1 MAVVKLKSEK
11 RLKQVDT
18 GSENANTYEAG
29 DIVYSTALDTIK
41 KSDGTNWQDVGIVPV
56 VKYKLTASGTDH
68 YVWNGPGFEND
79 NDPVVYL
86 VRGGKYQFENLM
98 GSHPFRISN
107 SDGGAAYT
115 DGITNNNV
123 SNGILEW
130 EVMQDAPA
138 TMYYNCTAHAS
149 MKGTF
154 KILDAS
160 GGGGATNLSI
170 SNQSGTTLRIESSTG
185 NNVDL
190 PLAGASNNA
199 GLMSDG
205 DKDKLDAFPA
215 FASFNF
221 TSIADTPAAYAGGSG
236 DANKFVKVNGA
247 GNAIEFSD
255 GSATDFAE
263 IPTIGGGDGN
273 KFVKINNAGNAF
285 EYVNVVIPSA
295 PMFFEASIGGSNV
308 AVHTQLNGGDGGTI
322 VVTDN
327 AQNAGGTNAGTGIT
341 LNTASLTKTAE
352 KARYEFVSAVASKG
366 FRFKADTTA
375 IASFGGGQAQI
386 AAGTGNSDG
395 VSVSDSQKLVL
406 LYTGSAWKYM
416 IQSL

>member
-86 VRGGKYQFENLM
+86 VRGAKYQFENLM
-98 GSHPFRISN
+98 NAHPFRISN

-123 SNGILEW
+123 QNGILEW

-138 TMYYNCTAHAS
+138 TMYYNCTSHAN

-160 GGGGATNLSI
+160 GGGGGATNLSI

-185 NNVDL
+185 NNVDI
-190 PLAGASNNA
+190 PLAGAGNNA

-205 DKDKLDAFPA
+205 DKDKLDALPA
-215 FASFNF
+215 
-221 TSIADTPAAYAGGSG
+221 TPAGG
-236 DANKFVKVNGA
+236 DANKFLKVNGA
-247 GNAIEFSD
+247 GNAVEYVT
-255 GSATDFAE
+255 AT
-263 IPTIGGGDGN
+263 IPTTVGQLTDVAAIGGGDGN
-273 KFVKINNAGNAF
+273 KFVKVNGASNAL
-285 EYVNVVIPSA
+285 EYVNVVIPAS
-295 PMFFEASIGGSNV
+295 PMFFEASVAGSNV
-308 AVHTQLNGGDGGTI
+308 AVHTQLNGGSGGTI

-327 AQNAGGTNAGTGIT
+327 AQNSGGTNAGHGIMV
-341 LNTASLTKTAE
+341 NTASLTQTGE
-352 KARYEFVSAVASKG
+352 KARYEIISAVASKG

-386 AAGTGNSDG
+386 AAGTGNNDG
-395 VSVSDSQKLVL
+395 VSVSDAQKLVL

-416 IQSL
+416 IQSI

>member
-79 NDPVVYL
+79 NDPTVYL
-86 VRGGKYQFENLM
+86 VRGAKYQFENVM
-98 GSHPFRISN
+98 NAHPFRISS

-123 SNGILEW
+123 QNGILEW

-138 TMYYNCTAHAS
+138 TMYYNCTSHAN
-149 MKGTF
+149 MKGQF
-154 KILDAS
+154 KILDAA

-185 NNVDL
+185 NNIDL
-190 PLAGASNNA
+190 PMAGTGNNA
-199 GLMSDG
+199 GLMTDG
-205 DKDKLDAFPA
+205 DKDKLDTLPA
-215 FASFNF
+215 S
-221 TSIADTPAAYAGGSG
+221 PAGG
-236 DANKFVKVNGA
+236 DANKFLKVNGA
-247 GNAIEFSD
+247 GNAVEYVT
-255 GSATDFAE
+255 AT
-263 IPTIGGGDGN
+263 IPTTVGQLTDVAAIGGGDGN
-273 KFVKINNAGNAF
+273 KFVKVNNASNAL
-285 EYVNVVIPSA
+285 EYVNVVIPAA
-295 PMFFEASIGGSNV
+295 PMFAAKTIAGSNV
-308 AVHTQLNGGDGGTI
+308 AIHTDLNSGDGGTLT
-322 VVTDN
+322 VADSG
-327 AQNAGGTNAGTGIT
+327 QNAGGTNAGHGVTV
-341 LNTASLTKTAE
+341 NVASLTKTGE
-352 KARYEFVSAVASKG
+352 KARYEIMTATASKG
-366 FRFKADTTA
+366 FRFKADTTV
-375 IASFGGGQAQI
+375 IDSFGGQAQI
-386 AAGTGNSDG
+386 AAGTGNNDG
-395 VSVSDSQKLVL
+395 VSVSDAQKLVL

-416 IQSL
+416 IQSI